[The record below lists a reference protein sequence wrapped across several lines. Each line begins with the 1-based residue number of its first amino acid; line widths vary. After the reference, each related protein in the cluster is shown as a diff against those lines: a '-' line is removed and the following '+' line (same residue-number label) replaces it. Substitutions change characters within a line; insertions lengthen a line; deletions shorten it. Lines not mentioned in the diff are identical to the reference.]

1 MTRLFKFK
9 KRLIAATVVAG
20 LLLSATAALAW
31 FTDDGTLHI
40 CIFEGN
46 FGDVHTIRALL
57 PGEACGGGETAV
69 TLNLQGPPGPQGP
82 TGATG
87 ATGATGPNGA
97 IALRA
102 VYRENG
108 IDYAPDN
115 SYKTLATVSLIPPG
129 NYMVWAK
136 ANLQESVESGT
147 NLNFDCQLVQS
158 PPGGASGVIDAGE
171 IEQLS
176 DAVINLQRPVVLP
189 VLPNA
194 ATYDISLACKSDVAE
209 AGV

>member
-82 TGATG
+82 AGPTGATGATGAAGATG
-87 ATGATGPNGA
+87 ATGATGAAGPTGA
-97 IALRA
+97 
-102 VYRENG
+102 
-108 IDYAPDN
+108 
-115 SYKTLATVSLIPPG
+115 T
-129 NYMVWAK
+129 
-136 ANLQESVESGT
+136 
-147 NLNFDCQLVQS
+147 
-158 PPGGASGVIDAGE
+158 
-171 IEQLS
+171 
-176 DAVINLQRPVVLP
+176 
-189 VLPNA
+189 
-194 ATYDISLACKSDVAE
+194 
-209 AGV
+209 